1 MSTKNPLHI
10 PSPFQADLP
19 DMTPEEKE
27 QQYVHSVY
35 QAIAPHFSATRYKPW
50 PVVEEFL
57 KTMPA
62 GYVGADVGCGNGKYI
77 GVNDKLF
84 MVGSDRSSNLISI
97 CGERGH
103 EAMVCDGLALPYR
116 PQFFD
121 FAISIA
127 VIHHFISP
135 ERRVAAIEEILR
147 IVRVG
152 GRVLIFVW
160 ALEQTGKRDFD
171 KETQDVFVPWA
182 LTKKPAAGSS
192 GGEKQKKKK
201 EPKANSRPQGV
212 KKKDRKNNNSAEEEQ
227 TTTAVVQDEVKKGK
241 IKEEG
246 EEDGSVVT
254 ESLSKL
260 TIQGGHTD
268 SNSSNDKDDSN
279 TDNNLLQDQ
288 SSTADSFSSSSS
300 APTATAHTT
309 EQPTSEDI
317 SAAAPVVEAPV
328 YNRYYHLFHKGEL
341 EDLVL
346 RTNKASIV
354 QQGYDRDNWW
364 CILEKTHHE

>member
-10 PSPFQADLP
+10 PSPFQADQP

-57 KTMPA
+57 NTMPA

-135 ERRVAAIEEILR
+135 ERRKAAIEEILR

-182 LTKKPAAGSS
+182 LAKKSAS
-192 GGEKQKKKK
+192 GGGSGETKAKKKK
-201 EPKANSRPQGV
+201 EPKANSRPQGI
-212 KKKDRKNNNSAEEEQ
+212 KKKDRKNNGGVQEVQ
-227 TTTAVVQDEVKKGK
+227 TVVAVAQDEVIMSKGQE
-241 IKEEG
+241 EEG
-246 EEDGSVVT
+246 EESVVV

-260 TIQGGHTD
+260 TIQEDHTD
-268 SNSSNDKDDSN
+268 SSKSRSDNDNGNIDNS
-279 TDNNLLQDQ
+279 LQQDQ
-288 SSTADSFSSSSS
+288 SSTADSFSSSSA
-300 APTATAHTT
+300 APSVTAAHTT
-309 EQPTSEDI
+309 EGPGREETP
-317 SAAAPVVEAPV
+317 AAEAPV
-328 YNRYYHLFHKGEL
+328 YNRYYHLFQKGEL

-346 RTNKASIV
+346 QTNKASIV

-364 CILEKTHHE
+364 CILEKTRHE

>member
-1 MSTKNPLHI
+1 MTTKNPLHI
-10 PSPFQADLP
+10 PSPFQVDQP

-147 IVRVG
+147 IVRIG

-182 LTKKPAAGSS
+182 LATKKQQQQPA
-192 GGEKQKKKK
+192 EPKK
-201 EPKANSRPQGV
+201 PKANSRPQGV
-212 KKKDRKNNNSAEEEQ
+212 KKKDRRNNSAQAKQEM
-227 TTTAVVQDEVKKGK
+227 QDSADKKQEK
-241 IKEEG
+241 DEKVEG
-246 EEDGSVVT
+246 GDAAAGSIIVT

-260 TIQGGHTD
+260 GIQDDHVDNKNKGN
-268 SNSSNDKDDSN
+268 NS
-279 TDNNLLQDQ
+279 LQDQ
-288 SSTADSFSSSSS
+288 SSTADSLSSS
-300 APTATAHTT
+300 AHAATANTESGSGKPSAETT
-309 EQPTSEDI
+309 TTTTTTTTPESGETP
-317 SAAAPVVEAPV
+317 APV

-346 RTNKASIV
+346 RTNKAIIV

>member
-1 MSTKNPLHI
+1 MTTKNPLHV
-10 PSPFQADLP
+10 PSAFQADQP

-57 KTMPA
+57 KTMPT

-84 MVGSDRSSNLISI
+84 MIGSDRSSNLISI

-160 ALEQTGKRDFD
+160 ALEQAGRRDFD

-182 LTKKPAAGSS
+182 LAKKPTESKS
-192 GGEKQKKKK
+192 LEPKK
-201 EPKANSRPQGV
+201 PKANSRPQGV
-212 KKKDRKNNNSAEEEQ
+212 KKKDRRNKSGDSVAAGHA
-227 TTTAVVQDEVKKGK
+227 TVQHGAKDEAT
-241 IKEEG
+241 E
-246 EEDGSVVT
+246 STVT

-260 TIQGGHTD
+260 TVQEDPIDNQAFSSSKD
-268 SNSSNDKDDSN
+268 SSLQDRSFITDDS
-279 TDNNLLQDQ
+279 L
-288 SSTADSFSSSSS
+288 SSSS
-300 APTATAHTT
+300 AHTSTTPTTAA
-309 EQPTSEDI
+309 ESNQSNSEDTLTPE
-317 SAAAPVVEAPV
+317 AVAAPV

-346 RTNKASIV
+346 QTNKATIV

-364 CILEKTHHE
+364 CVLEKTRHE

>member
-1 MSTKNPLHI
+1 MSTKNPLYI
-10 PSPFQADLP
+10 PSPFQAEQP

-57 KTMPA
+57 KTMPV

-84 MVGSDRSSNLISI
+84 IVGSDRSSNLISI

-135 ERRVAAIEEILR
+135 ERRVAAIEELLR

-171 KETQDVFVPWA
+171 KDTQDVFVPWA
-182 LTKKPAAGSS
+182 LSKKPAAGGS
-192 GGEKQKKKK
+192 GEKQKKKK
-201 EPKANSRPQGV
+201 EPKVNSRPQGV
-212 KKKDRKNNNSAEEEQ
+212 KKKDRKNNSAE
-227 TTTAVVQDEVKKGK
+227 VVQDDMKEGEN
-241 IKEEG
+241 KEEG
-246 EEDGSVVT
+246 GSVVA

-260 TIQGGHTD
+260 TLQGGHTD
-268 SNSSNDKDDSN
+268 SNSCNNKDNNN
-279 TDNNLLQDQ
+279 TDNNLLLDQ
-288 SSTADSFSSSSS
+288 SSTADSFSSSS
-300 APTATAHTT
+300 APTEAAVHTT
-309 EQPTSEDI
+309 VQPTSEDT
-317 SAAAPVVEAPV
+317 SAVAPVVEAPV
-328 YNRYYHLFHKGEL
+328 FNRYYHLFHKGEL
-341 EDLVL
+341 EDLIL

-364 CILEKTHHE
+364 CILEKTRHE

>member
-10 PSPFQADLP
+10 PSPFQADQP

-57 KTMPA
+57 KTMPT

-84 MVGSDRSSNLISI
+84 MVGSDSI

-116 PQFFD
+116 PRFFD

-135 ERRVAAIEEILR
+135 ERRKAAIEEILR

-182 LTKKPAAGSS
+182 LAKKPAPGGGS
-192 GGEKQKKKK
+192 GETKAKKKK

-212 KKKDRKNNNSAEEEQ
+212 KKKDRKENGKIQEGQTVSA
-227 TTTAVVQDEVKKGK
+227 AAAQDEQADSKGQ
-241 IKEEG
+241 EEG
-246 EEDGSVVT
+246 LVVT

-260 TIQGGHTD
+260 TIQDNHTD
-268 SNSSNDKDDSN
+268 GSNSRGDKDNS
-279 TDNNLLQDQ
+279 TIDNSLQQDQ
-288 SSTADSFSSSSS
+288 SSTADSLSSSVTTP
-300 APTATAHTT
+300 AAIEAHPTDG
-309 EQPTSEDI
+309 PKSEET
-317 SAAAPVVEAPV
+317 PVTEAPV
-328 YNRYYHLFHKGEL
+328 FNRYYHLFHKGEL

-346 RTNKASIV
+346 QTNKATIV

>member
-1 MSTKNPLHI
+1 MTTKNPLHI
-10 PSPFQADLP
+10 PSAFQADQP

-57 KTMPA
+57 KTMPV

-97 CGERGH
+97 CSERGH

-116 PQFFD
+116 SQFFD

-182 LTKKPAAGSS
+182 LAKKPIESKKSS
-192 GGEKQKKKK
+192 ESKK
-201 EPKANSRPQGV
+201 PKANSRPQGV
-212 KKKDRKNNNSAEEEQ
+212 KKKDRKNKNGDSLAAGQAAAEQDEAKENEESA
-227 TTTAVVQDEVKKGK
+227 AVV
-241 IKEEG
+241 
-246 EEDGSVVT
+246 SVVT
-254 ESLSKL
+254 DALNKL
-260 TIQGGHTD
+260 TVQEDHTESQGISRIKD
-268 SNSSNDKDDSN
+268 NS
-279 TDNNLLQDQ
+279 LQDQ
-288 SSTADSFSSSSS
+288 SSTATDSYSSSPHTSTAS
-300 APTATAHTT
+300 TTTATATT
-309 EQPTSEDI
+309 DSNQPNLEDTPPTPE
-317 SAAAPVVEAPV
+317 AAAPV

-346 RTNKASIV
+346 QTNKASIV

-364 CILEKTHHE
+364 CILEKTRHE

>member
-1 MSTKNPLHI
+1 MTTKNPLHI
-10 PSPFQADLP
+10 PSAFQADQP

-84 MVGSDRSSNLISI
+84 MVGSDRSSNLICI

-182 LTKKPAAGSS
+182 LAKKPTESKKSS
-192 GGEKQKKKK
+192 DPKK
-201 EPKANSRPQGV
+201 PKANSRPQGV
-212 KKKDRKNNNSAEEEQ
+212 KKKDKKNKDGDSVAAGQ
-227 TTTAVVQDEVKKGK
+227 ATTVQREA
-241 IKEEG
+241 KEEVI
-246 EEDGSVVT
+246 ESTVT

-260 TIQGGHTD
+260 TVREDHTD
-268 SNSSNDKDDSN
+268 NQSIISSKNNS
-279 TDNNLLQDQ
+279 LQDQ
-288 SSTADSFSSSSS
+288 SSTADDSPSSTS
-300 APTATAHTT
+300 AQTSTT
-309 EQPTSEDI
+309 LTTSAESNQPN
-317 SAAAPVVEAPV
+317 SADTPAPEAVAAPV

-346 RTNKASIV
+346 QTNKATIV

-364 CILEKTHHE
+364 CILEKTRHE

>member
-1 MSTKNPLHI
+1 
-10 PSPFQADLP
+10 
-19 DMTPEEKE
+19 MTPEEKE

-57 KTMPA
+57 KTMPV

-97 CGERGH
+97 CSERGH

-116 PQFFD
+116 SQFFD

-182 LTKKPAAGSS
+182 LAKKPIESKKSSETKK
-192 GGEKQKKKK
+192 
-201 EPKANSRPQGV
+201 PKANSRPQG
-212 KKKDRKNNNSAEEEQ
+212 
-227 TTTAVVQDEVKKGK
+227 
-241 IKEEG
+241 
-246 EEDGSVVT
+246 
-254 ESLSKL
+254 
-260 TIQGGHTD
+260 
-268 SNSSNDKDDSN
+268 
-279 TDNNLLQDQ
+279 
-288 SSTADSFSSSSS
+288 
-300 APTATAHTT
+300 
-309 EQPTSEDI
+309 
-317 SAAAPVVEAPV
+317 AAAPV

-346 RTNKASIV
+346 QTNKASIV

-364 CILEKTHHE
+364 CILEKTRHE